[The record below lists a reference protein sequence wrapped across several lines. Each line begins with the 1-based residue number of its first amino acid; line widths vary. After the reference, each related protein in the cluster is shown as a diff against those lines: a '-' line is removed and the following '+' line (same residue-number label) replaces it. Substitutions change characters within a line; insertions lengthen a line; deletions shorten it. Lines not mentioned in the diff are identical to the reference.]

1 MTLSHF
7 FKRLPYMIVSR
18 FPLRHRRLIRRLPP
32 PTRFLDL
39 SSAFV
44 GVRHQWRVVSVH
56 VNTSTSSSSS
66 FSSQPSLETTEPDS
80 SSSYISVQIHC
91 PKDVADMFSEALI
104 CFGASS
110 TSMDEQDSNEA
121 TNKICISSIFSEGHD
136 VNMCISDAADSIGLK
151 EIPSYEVTMGEQFD
165 WIKKTQDV
173 QATNIILNPGF
184 AFGTGD
190 HPTTKLCLLLLKG
203 LINGGEH
210 FLDYGTGSGV
220 LAIAALKFG
229 AALSVGV
236 DIDPQAITSAR
247 QNAALNNIGPEKM
260 QLHLLP
266 SNTSFPMIDAMTDE
280 YMEGQSAHRMG
291 VFSETEKYDVV
302 IANILLNPLLDL
314 GDDIVSYAK
323 SGAVVGVSGIL
334 SEQLPYIVEHY
345 SQFLEGMSVSQQD
358 GWACVS
364 GMKKKRNL
372 TIS

>member
-91 PKDVADMFSEALI
+91 PKDVA
-104 CFGASS
+104 
-110 TSMDEQDSNEA
+110 
-121 TNKICISSIFSEGHD
+121 ICISSIFSEGHD

-165 WIKKTQDV
+165 WIKKTQESFYPVEISEGLWVVPEWRSPPDV

>member
-165 WIKKTQDV
+165 WIKKTQ
-173 QATNIILNPGF
+173 
-184 AFGTGD
+184 
-190 HPTTKLCLLLLKG
+190 
-203 LINGGEH
+203 
-210 FLDYGTGSGV
+210 
-220 LAIAALKFG
+220 FG

>member
-91 PKDVADMFSEALI
+91 PKDVA
-104 CFGASS
+104 
-110 TSMDEQDSNEA
+110 
-121 TNKICISSIFSEGHD
+121 ICISSIFSEGHD